1 LDTTLWD
8 AWKNKVSLL
17 KQNTYALYLASRD
30 PRVPWVA
37 KLVVGLVVAYALS
50 PIDLIPDFIPIL
62 GYVDD
67 VLLLPLGIALAIK
80 LMPRDVWAE
89 CQERARTQIRLKLP
103 SSRIAAL
110 MITLIWIAVLVTVAV
125 FSWKWLKHASS

>member
-1 LDTTLWD
+1 LWD

-37 KLVVGLVVAYALS
+37 KLVVGVVVAYALS

-67 VLLLPLGIALAIK
+67 ILLLPLGIALAIK
-80 LMPRDVWAE
+80 LMPREVWAE
-89 CQERARTQIRLKLP
+89 CTERARTPMAAELPRSHMAATVIAIIWITSLAAIALFAWERLKDA
-103 SSRIAAL
+103 SR
-110 MITLIWIAVLVTVAV
+110 
-125 FSWKWLKHASS
+125 